1 MKATE
6 VRSLRFSASRRRFG
20 KQAGALVALFSLAPF
35 ASSAPTSQQ
44 GLQKAPAP
52 VSFRENQRLAGW
64 IRIDERGHVTIFTG
78 KAELG
83 QGILTALTQI
93 AAEQLDV
100 DFQAVSI
107 ISADTSRGPNEGYTY
122 GSQSVEQ
129 SGAAL
134 QAASAQARAVLV
146 AAAAQQLGVAADVLS
161 VRAGVIHAPDGRTVR
176 YGDLVRGERSLLDR
190 AVASDAVVKQPADYR
205 LIGHSI
211 PRIDLPAKFTG
222 GAAFVQDMR
231 LPGMLFGR
239 VVRPPRAGANLVDV
253 DLQQARAMPGVVA
266 VVRDGDFLALAAERE
281 EQAIAARAVLAN
293 AARWNDAHADLPDVD
308 ALPAALRSWR
318 SEDTV
323 AAATGQDVPVPS
335 DVRWVEADYSR
346 PYLSQASIGP
356 SCAVAWLNGSH
367 MTVWSHTQGAYPL
380 RGDLATV
387 LGLPVD
393 SVDVVHVPGSGCY
406 GHNGADDVALD
417 AALLARAVSGRPV
430 KLQWMRDDEFA
441 WAPISPAMSM
451 RIRAAL
457 TPQGRIAD
465 WQYDV
470 WSNTHGARPGQPGG
484 VNLLAAWHLQKPC
497 TPSPFLRLPQPF
509 GNGDRNA
516 VSVYALPRQHV
527 VNHLLLDSPIRTSS
541 LRTLGAFGNIF
552 AIESFMDELAL
563 AANADPAAFRR
574 AHLTDPRALAVLD
587 AALAKANWRADEKLP
602 PGRGRGLAYSRY
614 KSIQAYAAVVVDVD
628 VEHESGTVKVTRVT
642 IAADLGRVINPDGA
656 RNQIEGGVLQ
666 ALSWSLKERV
676 TFNRREITTR
686 GWADYPIFTF
696 EDVPSVDIVLI
707 DRPDMPSLGAGEFS
721 VGPAAAALANAV
733 AAATGGRVR
742 DLPMTSQRV
751 RAAFAGV

>member
-1 MKATE
+1 MKARTM
-6 VRSLRFSASRRRFG
+6 RSPEFSAPRRRFG
-20 KQAGALVALFSLAPF
+20 QQAGALVALFSLAPF
-35 ASSAPTSQQ
+35 AARAQTPLQTV
-44 GLQKAPAP
+44 QKAPLP
-52 VSFRENQRLAGW
+52 VSFRENPRLDGW
-64 IRIDERGHVTIFTG
+64 IRVDERGHVTVFTG

-83 QGILTALTQI
+83 QGILTALAQI
-93 AAEQLDV
+93 AAEQMDV
-100 DFQAVSI
+100 DFASVSI
-107 ISADTSRGPNEGYTY
+107 VSADTSRGPNEGYTY

-146 AAAAQQLGVAADVLS
+146 GTAARQLGVPADGLT
-161 VRAGVIHAPDGRTVR
+161 VRAGVIYAPDGRTVR
-176 YGDLVRGERSLLDR
+176 YGDLARGARSLLEG
-190 AVASDAVVKQPADYR
+190 AVTADAPLKRPADYR
-205 LIGHSI
+205 LIGRSI
-211 PRIDLPAKFTG
+211 ARIDLPAKFTG
-222 GAAFVQDMR
+222 EAAFVQDMR

-239 VVRPPRAGANLVDV
+239 VVRPPRAGANLIDV
-253 DLQQARAMPGVVA
+253 DLARARSMPGVVV
-266 VVRDGDFLALAAERE
+266 VVRDGDFLALAAGRE

-293 AARWNDAHADLPDVD
+293 TARWSDAHADLPDVD
-308 ALPAALRSWR
+308 ALPAALRSWH
-318 SEDTV
+318 SEDMV

-335 DVRWVEADYSR
+335 DVRWIEANYSR

-356 SCAVAWLNGSH
+356 SCAVAWFKGAH

-387 LGLPVD
+387 LGMPVD

-417 AALLARAVSGRPV
+417 AALLARAVAGRPV

-470 WSNTHGARPGQPGG
+470 WSNTHAARPGQHGG
-484 VNLLAAWHLQKPC
+484 INLLAAWHLYKPF
-497 TPSPFLRLPQPF
+497 TPSPFLRIPQPY

-516 VSVYALPRQHV
+516 VSVYALPRQRV

-563 AANADPAAFRR
+563 IANVDPATFRR
-574 AHLTDPRALAVLD
+574 RHLTDPRALAVLD
-587 AALAKANWRADEKLP
+587 AALAKANWRVDEKLP

-628 VEHESGTVKVTRVT
+628 VERESGVVKITRVT

-656 RNQIEGGVLQ
+656 KNQIEGGALQ

-676 TFNRREITTR
+676 NFDRREITTR

-696 EDVPSVDIVLI
+696 EDVPPVDIVLI
-707 DRPDMPSLGAGEFS
+707 DRPEMPSLGAGEFS

-742 DLPMTSQRV
+742 DLPMTPQRV
-751 RAAFAGV
+751 KAAFGAA

>member
-1 MKATE
+1 MNATDT
-6 VRSLRFSASRRRFG
+6 SSSRFSPSRRRFG

-35 ASSAPTSQQ
+35 ASYAQTSAQ
-44 GLQKAPAP
+44 GAQKAPMP
-52 VSFRENQRLAGW
+52 VSFRENPRLTGW
-64 IRIDERGHVTIFTG
+64 IRIDDRGHVTVFTG

-100 DFQAVSI
+100 DFASVSI
-107 ISADTSRGPNEGYTY
+107 LSADTSRGPNEGYTY

-146 AAAAQQLGVAADVLS
+146 GAAARQLGVAADALS

-190 AVASDAVVKQPADYR
+190 AVTGDAPVKQPADYR
-205 LIGHSI
+205 LIGRSI

-231 LPGMLFGR
+231 LPSMLFGR
-239 VVRPPRAGANLVDV
+239 VVRPPRAGAALIDV
-253 DLQQARAMPGVVA
+253 DLEKARAMPGVVA
-266 VVRDGDFLALAAERE
+266 VIRDGDFLALAAERE

-293 AARWNDAHADLPDVD
+293 AARWSDAHADLPDVD

-323 AAATGQDVPVPS
+323 AAATGQDAPVPS
-335 DVRWVEADYSR
+335 DVRWIEADYSR

-356 SCAVAWLNGSH
+356 SCALAWLKGAR

-387 LGLPVD
+387 LGMPVD

-417 AALLARAVSGRPV
+417 AALLARAVAGRPV

-470 WSNTHGARPGQPGG
+470 WSNTHAARPGQPGG
-484 VNLLAAWHLQKPC
+484 INLLAAWHLQKPF
-497 TPSPFLRLPQPF
+497 TPSPFLRIPQPF

-516 VSVYALPRQHV
+516 VSVYALPRQRV
-527 VNHLLLDSPIRTSS
+527 VNHLLLESPIRTSS
-541 LRTLGAFGNIF
+541 LRTLGAFGNVF

-614 KSIQAYAAVVVDVD
+614 KSIQAYAAVIVDVD
-628 VEHESGTVKVTRVT
+628 VERESGAVKITRVAM
-642 IAADLGRVINPDGA
+642 AADLGRVINPDGA
-656 RNQIEGGVLQ
+656 KNQIEGGVLQ

-676 TFNRREITTR
+676 SFDRREITTR
-686 GWADYPIFTF
+686 GWADYPVFTF
-696 EDVPSVDIVLI
+696 EDVPPVDIVLI

-742 DLPMTSQRV
+742 DLPMTPQRV
-751 RAAFAGV
+751 KAAFVAV

>member
-1 MKATE
+1 MKTKAM
-6 VRSLRFSASRRRFG
+6 RFPGFSASRRRFG
-20 KQAGALVALFSLAPF
+20 QQAGALVALFSLAPF
-35 ASSAPTSQQ
+35 ASRAQTPLPSV
-44 GLQKAPAP
+44 QKVPQP
-52 VSFRENQRLAGW
+52 VSFRENPRLDGW
-64 IRIDERGHVTIFTG
+64 IRVDERGHVTVFTG

-93 AAEQLDV
+93 AAEHMDV
-100 DFQAVSI
+100 DLSSVSI
-107 ISADTSRGPNEGYTY
+107 VSADTSRGPNEGYTY

-146 AAAAQQLGVAADVLS
+146 GTAARQLGVPAEGLT
-161 VRAGVIHAPDGRTVR
+161 VRAGVIYAPDGRTVR
-176 YGDLVRGERSLLDR
+176 YGDLVRGERSLLAR
-190 AVASDAVVKQPADYR
+190 AVTADAPVKRPADYR

-211 PRIDLPAKFTG
+211 ARIDLPAKFTG

-239 VVRPPRAGANLVDV
+239 VVRPPRAGANLIDV
-253 DLQQARAMPGVVA
+253 DLERARSMPGVVA

-293 AARWNDAHADLPDVD
+293 AARWSDAHADLPDVD

-323 AAATGQDVPVPS
+323 AAATGQDVPVPP
-335 DVRWVEADYSR
+335 DVRWIEADYSR

-356 SCAVAWLNGSH
+356 SCALAWLNGAH

-380 RGDLATV
+380 RGDLAAV
-387 LGLPVD
+387 LGMAVD
-393 SVDVVHVPGSGCY
+393 AVDVVHVPGSGCY

-417 AALLARAVSGRPV
+417 AALLARAVAGRPV

-451 RIRAAL
+451 RVRAAL
-457 TPQGRIAD
+457 TPEGRIAD

-470 WSNTHGARPGQPGG
+470 WSNTHAARPGQPGG
-484 VNLLAAWHLQKPC
+484 INLLAAWHLRKPF
-497 TPSPFLRLPQPF
+497 TPSPFLRIPQPY

-552 AIESFMDELAL
+552 AIESFMDELAK

-574 AHLTDPRALAVLD
+574 AHLSDPRALAVLD

-614 KSIQAYAAVVVDVD
+614 KSVQAYAAVVVDVD
-628 VEHESGTVKVTRVT
+628 VERESGTVKITRVT

-656 RNQIEGGVLQ
+656 KNQIEGGALQ

-676 TFNRREITTR
+676 SFDRREITTR

-696 EDVPSVDIVLI
+696 EDVPPVDIVLI
-707 DRPDMPSLGAGEFS
+707 DRPEMPSLGAGEFS

-742 DLPMTSQRV
+742 DLPMTPQRV
-751 RAAFAGV
+751 KAAFIAA